1 MEARIKTVFCQES
14 VDLYR
19 ALKEAGKEVTF
30 YIVRNADHGG
40 AAFWTNEALAV
51 YDQFIQDCLSR

>member
-1 MEARIKTVFCQES
+1 MEARIKQFFARKAF
-14 VDLYR
+14 DLYR